1 MWKCI
6 CISLNYCTSF
16 YGCGACYGDTCAVCE
31 PKPAIFMPYYVVFIV
46 IIDRLLLEVADII
59 SDVESYFCAVPV
71 FRLDEIVHE

>member
-1 MWKCI
+1 
-6 CISLNYCTSF
+6 
-16 YGCGACYGDTCAVCE
+16 
-31 PKPAIFMPYYVVFIV
+31 MPYYVVFIV